1 MDCASRRL
9 GRLTITLA
17 GVPDPLQ
24 FDPIAEARRQWDA
37 HWGTEATPSMAAV
50 TSIMRA
56 QQIVMGRLNSLL
68 EPLDLT
74 FPRYEALMVL
84 FYSRRGALPLG
95 KLSDRL
101 QVHRAS
107 VTNVVDRLVASG
119 YVERE
124 PDDRDRRTVLARITQ
139 AGTSAARDAT
149 EQLNATRF
157 GMNPLDDAAC
167 EGIYSLF
174 RWMRLE
180 AADFIG
186 EPKPYR
192 YAQTGEGAQPAQQG

>member
-1 MDCASRRL
+1 
-9 GRLTITLA
+9 
-17 GVPDPLQ
+17 
-24 FDPIAEARRQWDA
+24 
-37 HWGTEATPSMAAV
+37 MAAV

-107 VTNVVDRLVASG
+107 VTNVVDRLVGSG
-119 YVERE
+119 FVVRE
-124 PDDRDRRTVLARITQ
+124 TDERDRRTVLARITET
-139 AGTSAARDAT
+139 GTTAARDAT
-149 EQLNATRF
+149 EQLNTTRF
-157 GMNPLDDAAC
+157 GMDPLDDSDC
-167 EGIYSLF
+167 EGIYSLL
-174 RWMRLE
+174 RQMRLQ
-180 AADFIG
+180 AADFID
-186 EPKPYR
+186 
-192 YAQTGEGAQPAQQG
+192 